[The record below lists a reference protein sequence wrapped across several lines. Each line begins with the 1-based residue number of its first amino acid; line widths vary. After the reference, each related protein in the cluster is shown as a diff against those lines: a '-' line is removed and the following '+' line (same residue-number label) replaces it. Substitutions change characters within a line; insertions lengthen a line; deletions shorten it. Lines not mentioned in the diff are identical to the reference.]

1 LELADWDL
9 AEGIR
14 SAREDG
20 EWEQELGD
28 ADALHSGQIQFKFK
42 GGRLQT
48 SGAGLSSPPRKAAS
62 KVGDAGESPRP
73 AVVTPKRVP
82 PRIVSREEIP
92 DIATKSV
99 KAHDIYAVRFF
110 AFWRGVPMTHLYRS
124 GSCVCPAARPQ
135 LFDMCSGRTS
145 A

>member
-14 SAREDG
+14 SAKEDG

-28 ADALHSGQIQFKFK
+28 ADALHAGQIQFKIK

-48 SGAGLSSPPRKAAS
+48 SGAGLSSPPRTATSAA
-62 KVGDAGESPRP
+62 GGEATKP
-73 AVVTPKRVP
+73 AVVTPKREP

-99 KAHDIYAVRFF
+99 KAHDIYAVRSLCY
-110 AFWRGVPMTHLYRS
+110 G
-124 GSCVCPAARPQ
+124 AACQ
-135 LFDMCSGRTS
+135 
-145 A
+145 